1 MFLSVFLKSYNIFY
15 FRLKIVMINL
25 WYIFKIIPNF
35 TQNIIYSFEK
45 TIYTYFFVFR
55 STCVSFGFL
64 SHKVVCCSR
73 LPVTQYW
80 GIHGITWVTML
91 IVVTASISLLENA
104 ISVYSPFSLQIL
116 LADHERRVKKHNVG
130 PPSLDK
136 VCVDRLRGGMYLNIT
151 IAKDY
156 PLQVCKQLLL

>member
-1 MFLSVFLKSYNIFY
+1 
-15 FRLKIVMINL
+15 
-25 WYIFKIIPNF
+25 
-35 TQNIIYSFEK
+35 
-45 TIYTYFFVFR
+45 
-55 STCVSFGFL
+55 
-64 SHKVVCCSR
+64 
-73 LPVTQYW
+73 
-80 GIHGITWVTML
+80 ML

-104 ISVYSPFSLQIL
+104 ISVYSPVVL

-151 IAKDY
+151 IAEDF